1 MTTPAIRPGTA
12 TSTSPLSARI
22 PAKGNTVN
30 KKLEEG
36 IERPTR
42 EQCIAEAGYVLAMA
56 LRALAE
62 EKQAA

>member
-1 MTTPAIRPGTA
+1 MATQSSRTT
-12 TSTSPLSARI
+12 
-22 PAKGNTVN
+22 
-30 KKLEEG
+30 EQG

-62 EKQAA
+62 DKQAA

>member
-1 MTTPAIRPGTA
+1 MQTA
-12 TSTSPLSARI
+12 VKPR
-22 PAKGNTVN
+22 
-30 KKLEEG
+30 LEEG
-36 IERPTR
+36 VERPTR

>member
-1 MTTPAIRPGTA
+1 MHAA
-12 TSTSPLSARI
+12 VTSRLE
-22 PAKGNTVN
+22 KGV
-30 KKLEEG
+30 
-36 IERPTR
+36 ERPTR

>member
-1 MTTPAIRPGTA
+1 MATQVSRPLAPGT
-12 TSTSPLSARI
+12 
-22 PAKGNTVN
+22 
-30 KKLEEG
+30 
-36 IERPTR
+36 ERPTR